1 MAGLAKTYSKEIIK
15 ELDMIPVYLP
25 GTKIEPGDIITFS
38 HTNALGRPQP
48 IGSFRK
54 ETNLIHTLGLDLP
67 VATDD
72 GLGAVRFSSRNG
84 VSMEFKAAANAGN
97 VGKGELN
104 VSFTKEGSTY
114 LAATGLS
121 ESRIEDMDKLRTNL
135 NKIRNKYTGDWNKS
149 FIVVSV
155 RTAKK
160 ALVMQ
165 SNSSQGSLTISG
177 ETQTLQAGAA
187 GDIKAN
193 LKFAVSSFK
202 DAAFIKD
209 WNDDVELFV
218 GLARYRKRFLG
229 SWKLGHGFAATRNA
243 DWEMAT
249 VYPDELDFG
258 TSDS

>member
-38 HTNALGRPQP
+38 HANVLGRTQP

-54 ETNLIHTLGLDLP
+54 ETNLIKNLGLDLP
-67 VATDD
+67 VANDD
-72 GLGAVRFSSRNG
+72 GLGAVRFSSRKG
-84 VSMEFKAAANAGN
+84 VSMEFKAGANAGN
-97 VGKGELN
+97 VGDGELN

-121 ESRIEDMDKLRTNL
+121 EARIDDLDKLRTNL
-135 NKIRNKYTGDWNKS
+135 NQIRNKYTGDWNNS
-149 FIVVSV
+149 FIVISV

-165 SNSSQGSLTISG
+165 SNSSEGSLTISG
-177 ETQTLQAGAA
+177 ETKTLQAGAV
-187 GDIKAN
+187 GDIKADLN
-193 LKFAVSSFK
+193 VSVSSFK

-229 SWKLGHGFAATRNA
+229 GWELGQGFAKTKNA
-243 DWEMAT
+243 DWEM
-249 VYPDELDFG
+249 VSLHPNEIDF
-258 TSDS
+258 SEPEE